1 MDARISNKSIPPPE
15 MTLEKKR
22 TTPARLPRIAAP
34 LEHGTILTPAKP
46 SSRTASYEAKAGS
59 IARSLGSGSS
69 PSSPSSLRSSL
80 TQARDQLLT
89 PEQQKIL
96 QPEYISNSMLQLVQ
110 SALRTPF
117 GAPFRQ
123 TFAARARAKAL
134 GTPHSDL
141 DVVSYAIGAVARLA
155 AASVQEDTF
164 GTVHRDVAAILR
176 ALARVTG
183 EVQTFV
189 RMGPVHWTDV
199 GFGGGAAATTA
210 ASGANGTDAATAAR
224 HVQEVE
230 ALLTHLRCALTFLIA
245 SFEGYAKDMGLGEV
259 ELREARKAAGLV
271 V

>member
-1 MDARISNKSIPPPE
+1 
-15 MTLEKKR
+15 
-22 TTPARLPRIAAP
+22 
-34 LEHGTILTPAKP
+34 
-46 SSRTASYEAKAGS
+46 
-59 IARSLGSGSS
+59 
-69 PSSPSSLRSSL
+69 
-80 TQARDQLLT
+80 LT

-96 QPEYISNSMLQLVQ
+96 QPEYISTSMLQLVQ
-110 SALRTPF
+110 SALRTPL
-117 GAPFRQ
+117 GVPFRQ

-134 GTPHSDL
+134 GTPHSEL

-189 RMGPVHWTDV
+189 RMGHVHWTDV
-199 GFGGGAAATTA
+199 GFNGSAATATAGGGAR
-210 ASGANGTDAATAAR
+210 GGDAAR

-259 ELREARKAAGLV
+259 ELREARKAAGLEV
-271 V
+271 